1 MDASSR
7 QERSN
12 SAPQHGL
19 MGTILR
25 TDPVPSKASDAGQD
39 AVGGRESEAK
49 QAQLDAAAFSSMK
62 ILGPNADIFAYRAT
76 PLCHGVYLGA
86 FSH

>member
-39 AVGGRESEAK
+39 AAGGRESEAK
-49 QAQLDAAAFSSMK
+49 QA
-62 ILGPNADIFAYRAT
+62 
-76 PLCHGVYLGA
+76 
-86 FSH
+86 